1 MPANTNLYTT
11 SNDFSPVVSIKAVTP
26 SDSVDL
32 VDGPTRALLI
42 TGSGNLKIT
51 TAAGDVVTLPIS
63 ANWFGI
69 TYIRAARIWATG
81 TSVSAS
87 NIFACY

>member
-1 MPANTNLYTT
+1 MYVT

-26 SDSVDL
+26 NDSADL
-32 VDGPTRALLI
+32 PDGPCRAMLL

-63 ANWFGI
+63 TNWFGV
-69 TYIRAARIWATG
+69 TYIRAARVWATG
-81 TSVSAS
+81 TTVSSS